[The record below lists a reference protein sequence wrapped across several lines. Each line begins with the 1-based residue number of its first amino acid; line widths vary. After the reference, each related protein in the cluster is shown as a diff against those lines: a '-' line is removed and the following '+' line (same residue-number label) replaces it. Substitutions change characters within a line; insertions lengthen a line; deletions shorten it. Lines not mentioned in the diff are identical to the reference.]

1 MNYLLN
7 HTTEL
12 SIEPDN
18 KKVRLVIYQDAEEWV
33 CRKENISRI
42 KEFLVQQEARL
53 FKGRLQLHKIDQ
65 QINIEVK
72 GDVIGCIN
80 VDHFI
85 SMLQK
90 ATV

>member
-1 MNYLLN
+1 MG
-7 HTTEL
+7 
-12 SIEPDN
+12 
-18 KKVRLVIYQDAEEWV
+18 

-42 KEFLVQQEARL
+42 KGFLIQQEARL

-65 QINIEVK
+65 HINIEVK
-72 GDVIGCIN
+72 GNVIGCIN

>member
-1 MNYLLN
+1 M
-7 HTTEL
+7 
-12 SIEPDN
+12 SIELDN
-18 KKVRLVIYQDAEEWV
+18 KRVRLVIYQGSEERV

-42 KEFLVQQEARL
+42 KEFLVQQEGRL

-72 GDVIGCIN
+72 GKVIGN
-80 VDHFI
+80 LDVDHFTA
-85 SMLQK
+85 MLQN